1 MLQNRYVGEVEGMM
15 EIEREADIS
24 VEEIIAWLD
33 EAREKIGRGNRL
45 EGENLWMAVCR
56 ETLLK
61 IAKLEEKIESL
72 EKKVAELEEKVEEL
86 EEDLEG

>member
-1 MLQNRYVGEVEGMM
+1 MM
-15 EIEREADIS
+15 EIEREVDIS
-24 VEEIIAWLD
+24 VEAIIAWLD

-45 EGENLWMAVCR
+45 EGENLWIAVCR

-72 EKKVAELEEKVEEL
+72 EKKVAELGETVEEL

>member
-1 MLQNRYVGEVEGMM
+1 MM
-15 EIEREADIS
+15 EIEREADVS
-24 VEEIIAWLD
+24 VEDIIDWLD
-33 EAREKIGRGNRL
+33 EAWYKVRSGKKL
-45 EGENLWMAVCR
+45 EGENLWIAVCR